1 MWFEHKFKP
10 ITHIHKKAHNKAEEI
25 FKCCNLFFFF
35 LSFIIKQTYIIQ
47 LTIKIY
53 FLTWQYIYIEFWKTI
68 KLIFFP
74 IFKKGVLH
82 NYSSYW
88 QKFEDSYFE
97 ITTINRKI
105 LLKVI
110 YVHQDGAL
118 KKRGKMKEDASST
131 WNSRVSF

>member
-1 MWFEHKFKP
+1 MLQ
-10 ITHIHKKAHNKAEEI
+10 T
-25 FKCCNLFFFF
+25 LLFF

-47 LTIKIY
+47 LTNKIY
-53 FLTWQYIYIEFWKTI
+53 FLIWQYIYIEFWNSIYMI

-74 IFKKGVLH
+74 IFRKGVLH
-82 NYSSYW
+82 NYSSCW
-88 QKFEDSYFE
+88 LKFEDSYFE

-110 YVHQDGAL
+110 YVHHDGAL

-131 WNSRVSF
+131 WNSRISF